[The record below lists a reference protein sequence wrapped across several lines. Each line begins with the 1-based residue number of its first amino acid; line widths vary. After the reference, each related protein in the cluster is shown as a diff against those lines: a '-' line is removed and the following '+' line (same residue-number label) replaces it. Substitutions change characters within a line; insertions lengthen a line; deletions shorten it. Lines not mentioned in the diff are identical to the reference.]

1 MEIKLSLNK
10 NINENANIYFEKAK
24 KLKAKLPGINEAIEN
39 TKKEIKE
46 FENKKE
52 NYVKKKEENK
62 LLEENRKKE
71 WFEKFRWTKTSS
83 GFLCVMGKDAGT
95 NEVLIKKHLET
106 NDIVIHTEAPAS
118 PFGII
123 KNATKDGK
131 QLLISKEEIEETAS
145 IICSFSAQWKK
156 GYGSADAFWVY
167 PNQISKEANSGE
179 YIAKGA
185 FMIRGEKNQLKN
197 LQLKIYLGIE
207 TKKIQT
213 KESTQILEYNELFSG
228 SENACKKY
236 CGKRYI
242 KLEPGLDNYKKMTKE
257 IKTRLKVSN
266 LEDLPKYI
274 PNDCKI
280 LKR

>member
-24 KLKAKLPGINEAIEN
+24 KLKAKLPGILEAIEN

-46 FENKKE
+46 FEEKKE
-52 NYVKKKEENK
+52 NYVKKKEQNK
-62 LLEENRKKE
+62 LLEQNRKKE
-71 WFEKFRWTKTSS
+71 WFEKFRWTKTNS

-95 NEVLIKKHLET
+95 NEVLIKKHLEQ
-106 NDIVIHTEAPAS
+106 NDIIIHTEAPAS

-123 KNATKDGK
+123 KNALKDGK
-131 QLLISKEEIEETAS
+131 TLLISKEEIEETAS
-145 IICSFSAQWKK
+145 IIACFSAQWKK
-156 GYGSADAFWVY
+156 GYGTADAFWIY

-197 LQLKIYLGIE
+197 LQLKICLGIE
-207 TKKIQT
+207 NKKIETEDKQN
-213 KESTQILEYNELFSG
+213 LEYNELFSG

-236 CGKRYI
+236 CGNRYL